1 MSDLIQRSIISSIW
15 CDPNQNKQFIVKP
28 SRLTPPSGVIGEFN
42 VALLQFNMPN
52 LSDVFHIF
60 NIGQLHP
67 LFLNLFY
74 LSNRV
79 LSSDWYLLG
88 DVMSDSS
95 MYIDI
100 YTTNGVQ
107 IPRQES
113 YYYFNYN
120 KDLIIAIKE
129 DSNIPI
135 SYGSDDIYLRF
146 YSNSYFSNNNN
157 TNIIVNNKVNAT
169 SQDIQNIQ
177 TLYQS
182 LLNQTGYVLIFV
194 NGFLVNDFI
203 SSTIKTGDTIE
214 LVYDKSI
221 YKVIDFPLSGLP
233 EFLSTF
239 YNENRYLLHYSGN
252 RANSI
257 DYFGDTDLYVQAVY
271 NNSRYGVL
279 YHRNTIDSCRNITHQ
294 DYSISVDRISNFLA
308 GLETLLNQQNI
319 PTTSVYLRLFIRTT
333 ANNGRPLQYEN
344 NRINTLYLMNDSQIV
359 STMVSTVSGPINWRV
374 ETLEASQYITAMD
387 IDYRQI
393 TDSLG
398 IQLYGYNALSVLLGN
413 TPLTTTLLSGFEQ
426 VDLPLGL
433 QNNSTIYEY
442 DINGLL
448 LGVYTHQVGVTYTCV
463 NNNTKLIE
471 GIVGIGS
478 NTPIVLFGTNNITM
492 PVNCGYRVYKCH
504 YMLDSNNNPTNV
516 LDNIWTDI
524 TNNNSNYTVTNNI
537 LNWVGSDT
545 NRFLMIRTDN
555 SFLDLDFVL
564 TPTEGVLGFNLTENE
579 NKGNGINNYDLP
591 LPLGQLDIFLN
602 SKSLIEN
609 IDYYVN
615 FPTVVIV
622 NTKYLT
628 SNPNNTQQHIHVRF
642 TGFCNNSLQY
652 ESPNDIGF
660 IQYGALSNNNHYDLR
675 TDKVLRILVDG
686 KLQQLSNLTFIE
698 TTPTL
703 QFNSSLNGL
712 PYMVR
717 DLVVPMETF
726 INQDTYSFRA
736 LSQTID
742 VNVSNYLS
750 TIFPQEPENNP
761 SVIITKYSVYSP
773 FIYNIVCSILLNQ
786 ITNNQLL
793 NLSTDSDIINFCHR
807 FEYLLNFDPTH
818 KSLNVFSTHLNIL
831 PINTISSV
839 ISLPNLQYTFLNNIV
854 RLYCNNLLTLSPYI
868 TNAG

>member
-1 MSDLIQRSIISSIW
+1 MEDLIQSTIISNIW
-15 CDPNQNKQFIVKP
+15 CDPNQNKQFIIKP
-28 SRLTPPSGVIGEFN
+28 SRLTLPSGVIGIIN
-42 VALLQFNMPN
+42 IALLEISMPN
-52 LSDVFHIF
+52 LSDVFHLF

-67 LFLNLFY
+67 SILNLFY
-74 LSNRV
+74 LQNRY

-88 DVMSDSS
+88 DVMNNSNV
-95 MYIDI
+95 YIDI

-120 KDLIIAIKE
+120 KDLIVAIKE
-129 DSNIPI
+129 NFNIPI
-135 SYGSDDIYLRF
+135 NYGSDDIYLRV
-146 YSNSYFSNNNN
+146 YSNSYFINKINP
-157 TNIIVNNKVNAT
+157 NILVNSKINAT
-169 SQDIQNIQ
+169 AQDIQNIQ
-177 TLYQS
+177 TIYQN
-182 LLNQTGYVLIFV
+182 LLNQTGYVLLFI
-194 NGFLVNDFI
+194 NGLLVNDFN
-203 SSTIKTGDTIE
+203 SSTINVGDAIE

-233 EFLSTF
+233 VFLSTV

-257 DYFGDTDLYVQAVY
+257 DYFGDTDLYIQSIY
-271 NNSRYGVL
+271 NNSRCGVL
-279 YHRNTIDSCRNITHQ
+279 YHKNTIDACRNITHQ
-294 DYSISVDRISNFLA
+294 DYSISVDRVSNFLT
-308 GLETLLNQQNI
+308 GLEILLNQQNI
-319 PTTSVYLRLFIRTT
+319 PTTSIFLRLFIRTT
-333 ANNGRPLQYEN
+333 SNNGRSLQYEN
-344 NRINTLYLMNDSQIV
+344 NRISSLYLMNDQAITQ
-359 STMVSTVSGPINWRV
+359 TMLSTVSGPINWRV
-374 ETLEASQYITAMD
+374 ETLEASPYITAMD

-398 IQLYGYNALSVLLGN
+398 VQLYGYNALSVLLGN
-413 TPLTTTLLSGFEQ
+413 TPLTTTLLSSFEQ

-448 LGVYTHQVGVTYTCV
+448 LGSYPHLTGVTYTCV
-463 NNNTKLIE
+463 NNTTKLIE
-471 GIVGIGS
+471 GIVGMGS
-478 NTPIVLFGTNNITM
+478 NTPNVLFGTNNITL
-492 PVNCGYRVYKCH
+492 PLNCGYRVYKCH
-504 YMLDSNNNPTNV
+504 YILDNNNNPTTV

-524 TNNNSNYTVTNNI
+524 TNNISNYTVVNNV

-545 NRFLMIRTDN
+545 NRFLMVRTDN
-555 SFLDLDFVL
+555 SFLDLDFMI
-564 TPTEGVLGFNLTENE
+564 TPNLGVLAFNLTENE
-579 NKGNGINNYDLP
+579 DRGNGLNSYSLP
-591 LPLGQLDIFLN
+591 IPLGQLDIFLN

-615 FPTVVIV
+615 FPTITII
-622 NTKYLT
+622 NTKYLM

-642 TGFCNNSLQY
+642 TGFCNNNLQY
-652 ESPNDIGF
+652 EIPNDIGF

-717 DLVVPMETF
+717 DLVVPMETY
-726 INQDTYSFRA
+726 INQDTYAFRS

-742 VNVSNYLS
+742 TNVSSYLS
-750 TIFPQEPENNP
+750 SIFPQEPENNS
-761 SVIITKYSVYSP
+761 SVIITKYNVYSP
-773 FIYNIVCSILLNQ
+773 FIYNIVCFILLNQ
-786 ITNNQLL
+786 ITNDDISSLL
-793 NLSTDSDIINFCHR
+793 SDSDIINFCQQ
-807 FEYLLNFDPTH
+807 FEHLLDSDPTH
-818 KSLNVFSTHLNIL
+818 KSLNTFSPFLNIL
-831 PINTISSV
+831 PVNTTASV
-839 ISLPNLQYTFLNNIV
+839 INLSNLQYTFLNNVV

-868 TNAG
+868 INGG

>member
-1 MSDLIQRSIISSIW
+1 MSDLIQQSIISNIW
-15 CDPNQNKQFIVKP
+15 CDPDQNKQFIIKP
-28 SRLTPPSGVIGEFN
+28 SRLTPSSGVIGIFN
-42 VALLQFNMPN
+42 LSLLQITMPN

-67 LFLNLFY
+67 SVLNLFY
-74 LSNRV
+74 LSNRF

-88 DVMSDSS
+88 DVMNDSS

-100 YTTNGVQ
+100 YTTNGVE
-107 IPRQES
+107 IPRQQT
-113 YYYFNYN
+113 YYYFDYN

-129 DSNIPI
+129 NSDVPI
-135 SYGSDDIYLRF
+135 SYGTDDIYLRF
-146 YSNSYFSNNNN
+146 YSNSYFNSDNNNV
-157 TNIIVNNKVNAT
+157 IVNTKINAST
-169 SQDIQNIQ
+169 QDIQNIQ

-182 LLNQTGYVLIFV
+182 LVNQTGYVLIFV
-194 NGFLVNDFI
+194 NGLLVNDFN
-203 SSTIKTGDTIE
+203 SSTIKVGSTIE
-214 LVYDKSI
+214 LVYDRSI
-221 YKVIDFPLSGLP
+221 YKVIDFSLSGLP

-257 DYFGDTDLYVQAVY
+257 DYSGDIDLYIQVSY
-271 NNSRYGVL
+271 NNSRYGVF

-294 DYSISVDRISNFLA
+294 DYSISVDRVSNFLV
-308 GLETLLNQQNI
+308 GLETLLGLQNI
-319 PTTSVYLRLFIRTT
+319 PTTSVFIRLFVRTT

-344 NRINTLYLMNDSQIV
+344 NRINTLYLMNDTQIV
-359 STMVSTVSGPINWRV
+359 NTMVSTVAGPLNWRV
-374 ETLEASQYITAMD
+374 ETLEASQYITAMN

-398 IQLYGYNALSVLLGN
+398 VQLYGYNALSVLLGN
-413 TPLTTTLLSGFEQ
+413 TPLQTTLLLGLAQ

-442 DINGLL
+442 GVNDLL
-448 LGVYTHQVGVTYTCV
+448 IGVYTHQVGVTYTCV
-463 NNNTKLIE
+463 NSNTKLIE
-471 GIVGIGS
+471 GVIGIGS
-478 NTPIVLFGTNNITM
+478 NTPTVLFGTNNITL

-504 YMLDSNNNPTNV
+504 YILDNNNNPTSV
-516 LDNIWTDI
+516 LDNVWTDI
-524 TNNNSNYTVTNNI
+524 TNNNSNYTVTNNT

-555 SFLDLDFVL
+555 SFLDLDFMV
-564 TPTEGVLGFNLTENE
+564 TPSQGVLSFNLTENE
-579 NKGNGINNYDLP
+579 NRGNGVNSYSLP
-591 LPLGQLDIFLN
+591 VPLGQLDVFLN

-628 SNPNNTQQHIHVRF
+628 ASPNTTQQHIHIRF
-642 TGFCNNSLQY
+642 TGFCNSSLQY
-652 ESPNDIGF
+652 EPPNDIGF

-675 TDKVLRILVDG
+675 NDKVLRILVDG
-686 KLQQLSNLTFIE
+686 NLQQLSNLTFIE

-742 VNVSNYLS
+742 VNTSNYLT
-750 TIFPQEPENNP
+750 TIFPQELENNP
-761 SVIITKYSVYSP
+761 SVITTKYNVYSP
-773 FIYNIVCSILLNQ
+773 FIYNIVNFILLNQ
-786 ITNNQLL
+786 ITDNEISSLL
-793 NLSTDSDIINFCHR
+793 SDSDVINFCHQ
-807 FEYLLNFDPTH
+807 FEYLLTFDPTH
-818 KSLNVFSTHLNIL
+818 KSLNTFSQFLNIL
-831 PINTISSV
+831 PVNNTSSV
-839 ISLPNLQYTFLNNIV
+839 VSLSNLQYTFLNNVV

-868 TNAG
+868 INAG